1 MDETLADLEIVND
14 KCNQLTKEIEA
25 KNGEV
30 EKLRIFKFMVR
41 QSEIR
46 EETLRSKVN
55 NIITQFDYVI
65 LFVLITPFV
74 FSKKKLDDTN
84 QELAVCH
91 KNELVLESKNK
102 KLKMRY
108 GKLKYLIFYS
118 YSH

>member
-74 FSKKKLDDTN
+74 FLKKK
-84 QELAVCH
+84 
-91 KNELVLESKNK
+91 K
-102 KLKMRY
+102 KK
-108 GKLKYLIFYS
+108 K
-118 YSH
+118 